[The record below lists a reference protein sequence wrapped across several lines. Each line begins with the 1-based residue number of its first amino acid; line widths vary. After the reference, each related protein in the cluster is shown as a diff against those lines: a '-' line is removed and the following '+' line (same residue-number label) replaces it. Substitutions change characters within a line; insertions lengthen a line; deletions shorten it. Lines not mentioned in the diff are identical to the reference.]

1 MKVSDQKPGLNPV
14 TAQKPAIS
22 QAEVKSSDEAL
33 TLDKVSVDRVS
44 VDRVSIDR
52 VSVEPLSPAPDTA
65 ALEAARASASSA
77 RAARVQE
84 VIKAVQSGQYYPSP
98 KQIANQLITEAEVD
112 ARLRALI
119 S

>member
-22 QAEVKSSDEAL
+22 QAEVKSSDEAV
-33 TLDKVSVDRVS
+33 TLDKVS

-84 VIKAVQSGQYYPSP
+84 VIQAVQSGQYYPSP
-98 KQIANQLITEAEVD
+98 KQIANQLVTDAEVD